1 MKFQKEK
8 LHNICNLYNSI
19 INNLE
24 NIFFEKNKL
33 SMKIFYIYL
42 CKIILNPH
50 DFTILCYMIY
60 IMIDFLKIYFLF
72 LFFFYINNT
81 YVKKLHSLINDVSMS
96 HCQRMSVR

>member
-33 SMKIFYIYL
+33 SIKIFYIYL
-42 CKIILNPH
+42 CKIILNP
-50 DFTILCYMIY
+50 
-60 IMIDFLKIYFLF
+60 
-72 LFFFYINNT
+72 
-81 YVKKLHSLINDVSMS
+81 
-96 HCQRMSVR
+96 